1 MPIEAIEIRN
11 FRLLRDLRLH
21 DLPRCGA
28 LVGASGSGKS
38 MLLDVFAFLRE
49 ALLGDVATAVA
60 RRGGYRA
67 LAAPGGAGEPIEL
80 LLRVCLPVAGQ
91 TRVLS
96 YALKIEPDAQQQPV
110 IEREKLY
117 QEPPADGSGSE
128 FIEFLRERTYAI
140 ARVGGDGPD
149 GDDLHYEEQSLNA
162 PDALAVAALGQFRR
176 FAAASALR
184 TLIAGW
190 RVVDFDAP
198 ARPHAAIGEVGAD
211 AEALACAA
219 RHLHEQHPEH
229 YALALSALRQ
239 RVPGLAAAEPE
250 RTPEGRCTLRLRD
263 EHDPEPYDARQ
274 LAEGTRRLFA
284 FLLLLHAPQPATL
297 LAIEAPESRLHP
309 DRLPEL
315 ADLLRAATLQGT
327 QVLIATH
334 APALLNALTLDEIL
348 CLRREADGIALRCAG
363 ESEDLRAL
371 YEAGEP
377 PGRLWAQGLFEAM

>member
-1 MPIEAIEIRN
+1 MTLQALEIRN

-21 DLPRCGA
+21 DLPQIGA

-80 LLRVCLPVAGQ
+80 LLRVLLPVDGRPCPLCY
-91 TRVLS
+91 T
-96 YALKIEPDAQQQPV
+96 LKIEPDVQQQPV

-128 FIEFLRERTYAI
+128 FIEFLRERSYVI
-140 ARVGGDGPD
+140 ARTGGDGTDD
-149 GDDLHYEEQSLNA
+149 GDPQYEQQSLTA
-162 PDALAVAALGQFRR
+162 PDTLAVAALGQFRR
-176 FAAASALR
+176 FAAASVLR
-184 TLIAGW
+184 AWIAGS

-198 ARPHAAIGEVGAD
+198 VRVHAVVDEAG
-211 AEALACAA
+211 AEAGALARAA
-219 RHLHEQHPEH
+219 RHLHERHPER
-229 YALALSALRQ
+229 YALVVSALRQ
-239 RVPGLAAAEPE
+239 RVPGLIAAEPE
-250 RTPEGRCTLRLRD
+250 RTMDGRCTLRLRD
-263 EHDPEPYDARQ
+263 EHGPEPYDARQ

-284 FLLLLHAPQPATL
+284 YLLLLHAPQPATL

-348 CLRREADGIALRCAG
+348 CLRREADGIALRRAG

-371 YEAGEP
+371 YEAGEL
-377 PGRLWAQGLFEAM
+377 PGRLWAQGLFEAL